1 MKKINLINSALLLV
15 FLVSCNSNQNVTSES
30 NSSLENISSESSQQ
44 TGNLLDSL
52 KTNNITISSE
62 YQIYY
67 YPINNLNQKTFV
79 QHFNTIAKYNDGM
92 YSYVGYNFNT
102 NQVVSQ
108 LNMKRG
114 EDGYTYH
121 TYVDLENQLKEEAS
135 TSNIGLRYKWEASI
149 YYNQINDLNFSDLT
163 KDGDRYLLSNKTVAE
178 NIAMS
183 VLNTSSYDIDTSNSY
198 FTIKDGKVESLVLQ
212 EVEADD
218 VYEGYMYGRKA
229 ILTFKD
235 INSTT
240 ITPVAPKENVPENDD
255 LQAALTKL
263 KGATNYTSTL
273 TANINN
279 EEIII
284 QKNLVTENDVILQER
299 ASTGDNNSFNFSGYH
314 TVLDEENK
322 STLYTFKSEA
332 PSETIGKLFGSLA
345 SEGDS
350 ISSHAPSMAFSE
362 DLFTLSKT
370 EDDGTKVYSID
381 SSYLEILDLV
391 DFNTVSYSSMYNGSE
406 AQTIDFYVK
415 DQTLSQISFA
425 TTINTNSSADGSISG
440 EFVTGY
446 LKFSNVG
453 STTISEDSWLDFTTA
468 EAKTYQSWNDITLPI
483 NLADGSTNQISLGNL
498 FKQVLGKE
506 DYFPYFLPNN
516 ISLIIENYSSIDE
529 QEADPNDPSSV
540 HSYTVS
546 LSFTP
551 TNSNLKDVFDNMLNS
566 LKNTEFNPTDTSEE
580 GFYSFMWSNEEET
593 IDFGVDYMEGDSLI
607 NVNMTLPYKALT
619 L

>member
-1 MKKINLINSALLLV
+1 MIYTLKILFIIFCFFIYFVYTYKNVGGTLTKINLINSALLLV

-30 NSSLENISSESSQQ
+30 NSSLENISNESSQQ
-44 TGNLLDSL
+44 TGNILDSL

-67 YPINNLNQKTFV
+67 YPINNLDQKTFA
-79 QHFNTIAKYNDGM
+79 QHFNTIAKYNNGM

-102 NQVVSQ
+102 TQVVSQ
-108 LNMKRG
+108 LDMKKG

-135 TSNIGLRYKWEASI
+135 TSNVGLRYKWEKSI

-163 KDGDRYLLSNKTVAE
+163 KDGDHYLLSNKTVAE

-255 LQAALTKL
+255 LQAALTRL

-284 QKNLVTENDVILQER
+284 QKNLVTETDVILQER

-332 PSETIGKLFGSLA
+332 PSETLGKLFGSLA

-362 DLFTLSKT
+362 DLFT
-370 EDDGTKVYSID
+370 
-381 SSYLEILDLV
+381 
-391 DFNTVSYSSMYNGSE
+391 
-406 AQTIDFYVK
+406 
-415 DQTLSQISFA
+415 
-425 TTINTNSSADGSISG
+425 
-440 EFVTGY
+440 
-446 LKFSNVG
+446 
-453 STTISEDSWLDFTTA
+453 
-468 EAKTYQSWNDITLPI
+468 
-483 NLADGSTNQISLGNL
+483 
-498 FKQVLGKE
+498 
-506 DYFPYFLPNN
+506 
-516 ISLIIENYSSIDE
+516 
-529 QEADPNDPSSV
+529 
-540 HSYTVS
+540 
-546 LSFTP
+546 
-551 TNSNLKDVFDNMLNS
+551 
-566 LKNTEFNPTDTSEE
+566 
-580 GFYSFMWSNEEET
+580 
-593 IDFGVDYMEGDSLI
+593 
-607 NVNMTLPYKALT
+607 
-619 L
+619 